1 VQKINIIKN
10 GSSQYK
16 HLLENLGQRSTVKS
30 KDSDSKPESKISNPS
45 GKMSSLNSRI
55 SEMFANRNLRSV
67 NLGPHFESVPDSQKV
82 TDQAETGLVTGTIVQ
97 ENQIAANKPQK
108 FDKKNQLDRIKH
120 KLEQFQ
126 RKRDQQRIAGG
137 TDTDSLEYELSEG
150 ELSAMRVTP
159 KISMAYL
166 ERRNSKDRSISP
178 DYRISN

>member
-1 VQKINIIKN
+1 VQKLNIIKN

-30 KDSDSKPESKISNPS
+30 KDSKPESEISNS
-45 GKMSSLNSRI
+45 RGKMSSLNSRI
-55 SEMFANRNLRSV
+55 SEMFADRNLRGV
-67 NLGPHFESVPDSQKV
+67 NLEPHFESVPNSQKV
-82 TDQAETGLVTGTIVQ
+82 TDRAETGLDTGTAVQ

-120 KLEQFQ
+120 KLDQFQ

-150 ELSAMRVTP
+150 ELSALRPTP
-159 KISMAYL
+159 KISMQYL
-166 ERRNSKDRSISP
+166 DQRNSKDRSISP